1 MELLSDA
8 RQHVVRL
15 RIIRAVLSVALGCLV
30 WLSAIPAHADQIIA
44 TPPVV
49 LPPGWDV
56 TGALVI
62 VGNNV
67 CSGLP
72 CTETIAFS
80 FDLGYEFYPDELIY
94 RAYISNVADNWSG
107 ALGPFSLTST
117 APQAVNAAK
126 YVVGFVD
133 PAGDDIEISID
144 QGFVS
149 TPPVTPSLEGA
160 DLWACGTTTC
170 LTDFGF
176 PFDQTRTPPIY
187 GILITGPAEFTVTTI
202 PEPATLTLLVC
213 GLFLLGLV
221 GIARGKITRL
231 S

>member
-1 MELLSDA
+1 MRATKLLS
-8 RQHVVRL
+8 L
-15 RIIRAVLSVALGCLV
+15 RTILSLALGCLF

-49 LPPGWDV
+49 LPPEWYV

-62 VGNNV
+62 VGNDV

-80 FDLGYEFYPDELIY
+80 FDLGYEFYPDEPTY
-94 RAYISNVADNWSG
+94 TAYIENVTDTWSG
-107 ALGPFSLTST
+107 ALGFFSLTST
-117 APQAVNAAK
+117 GPEAVNAAK
-126 YVVGFVD
+126 NVVGFVD

-160 DLWACGTTTC
+160 DLWSCGTTTC

-176 PFDQTRTPPIY
+176 PFDQTRTPPVY
-187 GILITGPAEFTVTTI
+187 GILTTGPAEFTVRTI

-213 GLFLLGLV
+213 GLFVLGWMEFTH
-221 GIARGKITRL
+221 RKIRVQKALITSL
-231 S
+231 F